1 MILKYITD
9 LNVKTKT
16 LKSLEEN
23 VLGINYD
30 LGLDNGLLSTTPK
43 AWQQKKK
50 SRQIEHYQNEKSC
63 CK

>member
-1 MILKYITD
+1 MTTRKRTKLNPLLTPYATMILKYITD

-43 AWQQKKK
+43 A
-50 SRQIEHYQNEKSC
+50 
-63 CK
+63 